1 MSQKIKVLLVDDHPL
16 VREGLV
22 NLISQQ
28 ADLQICGEAGNE
40 PQALELI
47 RTVQP
52 DVAIVDI
59 SLENGSGIEL
69 IKSIKAM
76 FPTVTVLV
84 LSMHDESLYAERA
97 LRAGARGYVMKREA
111 AKKVIEAIRCVL
123 AGQLYVSDK
132 IAALMA
138 EKFVE
143 GRTAATASPIEQL
156 SNRELEVFQLLGLGT
171 TRGRLPTTCTLVSKP
186 SRLTAP
192 ASRKSSSWP
201 TPPNFCAKPSAG
213 RKASRQNNSSACRI
227 SPYKK
232 NRLRST
238 VFPSPGD

>member
-1 MSQKIKVLLVDDHPL
+1 MSQTIKVLLVDDHPL

-22 NLISQQ
+22 DLISQQ
-28 ADLQICGEAGNE
+28 ADLQICGEAANE

-52 DVAIVDI
+52 HVAIVDI

-76 FPTVTVLV
+76 FPAVTVLV

-111 AKKVIEAIRCVL
+111 AKKVIEAIHCVL

-138 EKFVE
+138 EKFAKEVNFFSIGTNDLCQYTLAVDRTNE
-143 GRTAATASPIEQL
+143 KVAGLFCPGHPIQQERLDAVHQSLRLALRRNQVVPPPRHQGR
-156 SNRELEVFQLLGLGT
+156 R
-171 TRGRLPTTCTLVSKP
+171 
-186 SRLTAP
+186 
-192 ASRKSSSWP
+192 
-201 TPPNFCAKPSAG
+201 
-213 RKASRQNNSSACRI
+213 
-227 SPYKK
+227 
-232 NRLRST
+232 
-238 VFPSPGD
+238 